1 MGNEEQKKTAMAA
14 GNVRPVGEHEE
25 DDSVFLG
32 QVSAQI

>member
-14 GNVRPVGEHEE
+14 GNAGEHEE